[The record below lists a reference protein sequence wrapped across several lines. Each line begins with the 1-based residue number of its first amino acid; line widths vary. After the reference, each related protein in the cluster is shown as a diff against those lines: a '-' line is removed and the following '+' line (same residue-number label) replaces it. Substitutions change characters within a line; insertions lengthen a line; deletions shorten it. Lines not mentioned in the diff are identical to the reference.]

1 MSSQA
6 DKLLP
11 VALSIA
17 GFDPSGGAG
26 VIADIRA
33 FTGMGCFPTAAIT
46 SVTFQNTSG
55 VSGAEHQSAETV
67 RRQVIAVVEDN
78 TVACTKTGMLPTRDV
93 VREVARLFREMNL
106 PSPVVD
112 PVIRSTSGY
121 YFLEEGAL
129 EELLKELLPLARL
142 VTPNIPEA
150 ERITGLRVTDLEGMR
165 LAAQAMRE
173 MGARTVLVKGGHLGD
188 AQSDALGPQAS
199 GPLRSLKTFDEISS
213 ATDSKGSVVSQPQA
227 EAGETPAVPKEAVD
241 LLDNEGQVTVFQGEW
256 IEGSTLRGTGCT
268 LSAAI
273 AACLGRGMALEE
285 SVSKAKQFVAEAI
298 RASAATTPDKA
309 G

>member
-1 MSSQA
+1 MSPDA
-6 DKLLP
+6 NELLP

-26 VIADIRA
+26 VIADVQA
-33 FTGMGCFPTAAIT
+33 FTALGCFPTAAIT

-55 VSGAEHQSAETV
+55 MSGAEHQSAATV
-67 RRQVIAVVEDN
+67 RRQVIAIVEDN
-78 TVACTKTGMLPTRDV
+78 AVACTKTGMLPTREV

-106 PSPVVD
+106 PAPVVD
-112 PVIRSTSGY
+112 PVIRSSSGY
-121 YFLEEGAL
+121 YLLEHGAL
-129 EELLKELLPLARL
+129 EELLKELLPLACL

-173 MGARTVLVKGGHLGD
+173 MGARAVLVKGGHLGD
-188 AQSDALGPQAS
+188 VLGPQAS
-199 GPLRSLKTFDEISS
+199 GPLRS
-213 ATDSKGSVVSQPQA
+213 SKSDFVSQGH
-227 EAGETPAVPKEAVD
+227 EEVDETPTVPVAAID
-241 LLDNEGQVTVFQGEW
+241 LLDNGGQVTVFQGEW
-256 IEGSTLRGTGCT
+256 IEGGALHGTGCT

-273 AACLGRGMALEE
+273 AACLGKGFALEE

-298 RASAATTPDKA
+298 RAGA
-309 G
+309 GPTQGQG